1 MDKNFLIEAQGLSFE
16 RSGRIIFSSVNLY
29 LEEGQIIFIKGKNG
43 SGKTSLLRMVA
54 GLIPLTSGNLLF
66 SPSID
71 QNSEHSDGLFLLGHS
86 LAIKDDISPEEDIK
100 FWSSLLGRGYHEDV
114 LLMVGLSNL
123 KKIPCKYL
131 SQGQKQRLGIAR
143 LIASNKSLWLLDE
156 PTSSLDKTASLLLK
170 EIIEKH
176 TKSGGI
182 ALISSHIN
190 FLDKTDIK
198 IDLDSNNVSS

>member
-1 MDKNFLIEAQGLSFE
+1 MVVRVLSASCKRSGYTVIDNISFE
-16 RSGRIIFSSVNLY
+16 LRSG
-29 LEEGQIIFIKGKNG
+29 QIGLISGSNG

>member
-1 MDKNFLIEAQGLSFE
+1 MVVRVLSASCKRSGYTVIDNISFE
-16 RSGRIIFSSVNLY
+16 LSS
-29 LEEGQIIFIKGKNG
+29 GQIGLISGSNG

-100 FWSSLLGRGYHEDV
+100 FWSSLLGRGYHENV

>member
-1 MDKNFLIEAQGLSFE
+1 MVVRVLSASCKRSGYTVIDNISFE
-16 RSGRIIFSSVNLY
+16 LSS
-29 LEEGQIIFIKGKNG
+29 GQIGLISGSNV

>member
-1 MDKNFLIEAQGLSFE
+1 MVVRVLSASCKRSGYTVIDNISFE
-16 RSGRIIFSSVNLY
+16 LSS
-29 LEEGQIIFIKGKNG
+29 GQIGLISGSNG

-71 QNSEHSDGLFLLGHS
+71 QNSEHSDDLFLLGHS

-100 FWSSLLGRGYHEDV
+100 FWSSLLGLGYHEDV

>member
-1 MDKNFLIEAQGLSFE
+1 MLVRALSASCKRSGYTVIDNISFE
-16 RSGRIIFSSVNLY
+16 LSS
-29 LEEGQIIFIKGKNG
+29 GQIGLISGSNG

>member
-1 MDKNFLIEAQGLSFE
+1 MVVRVLSASCKRSGYTVIDNISFE
-16 RSGRIIFSSVNLY
+16 LSSGQVGLISGS
-29 LEEGQIIFIKGKNG
+29 NG

-156 PTSSLDKTASLLLK
+156 PTSSLDKAASLLLK

>member
-1 MDKNFLIEAQGLSFE
+1 MGLE
-16 RSGRIIFSSVNLY
+16 
-29 LEEGQIIFIKGKNG
+29 
-43 SGKTSLLRMVA
+43 KTSLLRMVA

-71 QNSEHSDGLFLLGHS
+71 RNSEHSDGLFLLGHS

-190 FLDKTDIK
+190 FLDKADIK
-198 IDLDSNNVSS
+198 IDLDSNNVFILKYYF

>member
-1 MDKNFLIEAQGLSFE
+1 MVVRVLSASCKRSGYTVIDNISFE
-16 RSGRIIFSSVNLY
+16 LSS
-29 LEEGQIIFIKGKNG
+29 GQIGLISGSNG

-198 IDLDSNNVSS
+198 IDLDNNNVSS

>member
-1 MDKNFLIEAQGLSFE
+1 MLVRALSASCKRSGYTVIDNISFE
-16 RSGRIIFSSVNLY
+16 LSS
-29 LEEGQIIFIKGKNG
+29 GQIGLISGSNG

-143 LIASNKSLWLLDE
+143 LMASNRSLWLLDE

>member
-1 MDKNFLIEAQGLSFE
+1 MLVRVLSASCKRSGYTVIDNISFE
-16 RSGRIIFSSVNLY
+16 LSS
-29 LEEGQIIFIKGKNG
+29 GQIGLISGSNG

-114 LLMVGLSNL
+114 LLMTGLSNL

-198 IDLDSNNVSS
+198 IDLDNNNVSS

>member
-1 MDKNFLIEAQGLSFE
+1 MVVRVLSASCKRSGYTVIDNISFE
-16 RSGRIIFSSVNLY
+16 LSS
-29 LEEGQIIFIKGKNG
+29 GQIGLISGSNG

-114 LLMVGLSNL
+114 LFMVGLSNL

>member
-1 MDKNFLIEAQGLSFE
+1 MVVRVLSASCKRSGYTVIDNISFE
-16 RSGRIIFSSVNLY
+16 LSS
-29 LEEGQIIFIKGKNG
+29 GQIGLISGSNG

-100 FWSSLLGRGYHEDV
+100 FWSSLLGRGYHADV

-123 KKIPCKYL
+123 NKIPCKYL

-176 TKSGGI
+176 TKSGVI

>member
-1 MDKNFLIEAQGLSFE
+1 MVVRVLSASCKRSGYTVIDNISFE
-16 RSGRIIFSSVNLY
+16 LSS
-29 LEEGQIIFIKGKNG
+29 GQIGLISGSNG

-143 LIASNKSLWLLDE
+143 LMASNKSLWLLDE

>member
-1 MDKNFLIEAQGLSFE
+1 MVVRVLSASCKRSGYTVIDKISFE
-16 RSGRIIFSSVNLY
+16 LSS
-29 LEEGQIIFIKGKNG
+29 GQIGLISGSNG

>member
-1 MDKNFLIEAQGLSFE
+1 MVVRVLSASCKRSGYTVIDNISFE
-16 RSGRIIFSSVNLY
+16 LSS
-29 LEEGQIIFIKGKNG
+29 GQIGLISGSNG

>member
-1 MDKNFLIEAQGLSFE
+1 MAVLI
-16 RSGRIIFSSVNLY
+16 
-29 LEEGQIIFIKGKNG
+29 
-43 SGKTSLLRMVA
+43 LLLKEFV
-54 GLIPLTSGNLLF
+54 NLLF

-156 PTSSLDKTASLLLK
+156 PTSSLDKTTSLLLK

>member
-1 MDKNFLIEAQGLSFE
+1 MLVRALSASCKRSGYTVIDNISFE
-16 RSGRIIFSSVNLY
+16 LSS
-29 LEEGQIIFIKGKNG
+29 GQIGLISGSNG

-143 LIASNKSLWLLDE
+143 LMVSNKSLWLLDE

>member
-1 MDKNFLIEAQGLSFE
+1 MVVRVLSASCKRSGYTVIDNISFE
-16 RSGRIIFSSVNLY
+16 LSS
-29 LEEGQIIFIKGKNG
+29 GQIGLISGSNG

-114 LLMVGLSNL
+114 LLMAGLSNL

-143 LIASNKSLWLLDE
+143 LMASNKSLWLLDE

>member
-1 MDKNFLIEAQGLSFE
+1 MVVRVLSASCKRSGYTVIDNISFE
-16 RSGRIIFSSVNLY
+16 LSS
-29 LEEGQIIFIKGKNG
+29 GQIGLISGSNG

-54 GLIPLTSGNLLF
+54 GLIPLTSGNLFF

-71 QNSEHSDGLFLLGHS
+71 QNSEHSDGLFLLGHR

-156 PTSSLDKTASLLLK
+156 PTSSLDKAASLLLK

-176 TKSGGI
+176 TKSGGT

>member
-1 MDKNFLIEAQGLSFE
+1 MVVRVLSASCKRSGYTVIDNISFE
-16 RSGRIIFSSVNLY
+16 LSS
-29 LEEGQIIFIKGKNG
+29 GQIGLISGSNG

-143 LIASNKSLWLLDE
+143 LIASNKRLWLLDE

>member
-1 MDKNFLIEAQGLSFE
+1 MVVRVLSASCKRSGYTVIDNISFE
-16 RSGRIIFSSVNLY
+16 LSS
-29 LEEGQIIFIKGKNG
+29 GQIGLISGSNG

-156 PTSSLDKTASLLLK
+156 PTSSLDKAASLLLK

>member
-1 MDKNFLIEAQGLSFE
+1 MVVRVLSASCKRSGYTVIDNISFE
-16 RSGRIIFSSVNLY
+16 LSS
-29 LEEGQIIFIKGKNG
+29 GQIGLISGSNG

-71 QNSEHSDGLFLLGHS
+71 QNSEHSDGSFLLGHS

-100 FWSSLLGRGYHEDV
+100 FWSSLLGRGYHEDI

>member
-1 MDKNFLIEAQGLSFE
+1 MVVRVLSASCKRSGYTVIDNISFE
-16 RSGRIIFSSVNLY
+16 LSS
-29 LEEGQIIFIKGKNG
+29 GQIGLISGSNG

-156 PTSSLDKTASLLLK
+156 PTSSLDKTTSLLLK

>member
-1 MDKNFLIEAQGLSFE
+1 MVVRVLSASCKRSGYTVIDNISFE
-16 RSGRIIFSSVNLY
+16 LRSG
-29 LEEGQIIFIKGKNG
+29 QIGLISGSNG

-100 FWSSLLGRGYHEDV
+100 FWSSLLGCGYHEDV

>member
-1 MDKNFLIEAQGLSFE
+1 MVVRVLSASCKRSGYTVIDNISFE
-16 RSGRIIFSSVNLY
+16 LSS
-29 LEEGQIIFIKGKNG
+29 GQIGLISGSNG

-100 FWSSLLGRGYHEDV
+100 FWSSLLGRDYHEDV

>member
-1 MDKNFLIEAQGLSFE
+1 MVVRVLSASCKRSGYTVIDNISFE
-16 RSGRIIFSSVNLY
+16 LSS
-29 LEEGQIIFIKGKNG
+29 GQIGLISGSNG

-123 KKIPCKYL
+123 KKIPCKNL

>member
-1 MDKNFLIEAQGLSFE
+1 MVVRVLSASCKRSGYTVIDNISFE
-16 RSGRIIFSSVNLY
+16 LSS
-29 LEEGQIIFIKGKNG
+29 GQIGLISGSNG

-54 GLIPLTSGNLLF
+54 GLIPLTSGNLSF

>member
-1 MDKNFLIEAQGLSFE
+1 MVVRVLSASCKRSGYTVIDNISFE
-16 RSGRIIFSSVNLY
+16 LSS
-29 LEEGQIIFIKGKNG
+29 GQIGLISGSNG

-71 QNSEHSDGLFLLGHS
+71 QNSEQSDGLFLLGHS

>member
-1 MDKNFLIEAQGLSFE
+1 MLVRVLSASCKRSGYTVIDNISFE
-16 RSGRIIFSSVNLY
+16 LSS
-29 LEEGQIIFIKGKNG
+29 GQIGLISGSNG

>member
-1 MDKNFLIEAQGLSFE
+1 MVVRVLSASCKRSGYTVIDTISFE
-16 RSGRIIFSSVNLY
+16 LSS
-29 LEEGQIIFIKGKNG
+29 GQIGLISGSNG